1 MNWDSL
7 GGVVGTIG
15 KAWFRMPGLDNM
27 TATLHLPHV
36 PTPSNAPCEFGYL
49 TGYKSVSVHVADCTF
64 SIPRKQPLLLVQYDR
79 GVYGARQDAAR
90 TSRTLT
96 YRGCGYSS
104 RNGVADQKSG
114 NFRYRGVSYSL

>member
-1 MNWDSL
+1 
-7 GGVVGTIG
+7 
-15 KAWFRMPGLDNM
+15 M
-27 TATLHLPHV
+27 TTLLYRGQ
-36 PTPSNAPCEFGYL
+36 AYEQAA
-49 TGYKSVSVHVADCTF
+49 SVH
-64 SIPRKQPLLLVQYDR
+64 SQQLRYDR

-104 RNGVADQKSG
+104 SKGVADQKSG

>member
-1 MNWDSL
+1 
-7 GGVVGTIG
+7 
-15 KAWFRMPGLDNM
+15 M
-27 TATLHLPHV
+27 TTLLYRGHAY
-36 PTPSNAPCEFGYL
+36 TQA
-49 TGYKSVSVHVADCTF
+49 
-64 SIPRKQPLLLVQYDR
+64 VQDQTQQLRYDR

-104 RNGVADQKSG
+104 SHGVADQKSG